1 MENYIYNYGTDFLW
15 SVISQFF
22 DIFCKIFTF
31 LVGIAMVLVLLLF
44 ENMTNTNTI
53 LTVGIVF
60 QYNTSRIVHPQPP
73 IDMRGNIPVH
83 VSGEG
88 G

>member
-1 MENYIYNYGTDFLW
+1 MGKIIYKYETYFLW

-22 DIFCKIFTF
+22 DLLSKIFTF

-53 LTVGIVF
+53 LAVGIVF
-60 QYNTSRIVHPQPP
+60 QYNTSRIVHLCFL
-73 IDMRGNIPVH
+73 
-83 VSGEG
+83 SK
-88 G
+88 